1 MAARQG
7 RAMPL
12 VIDTSDQ
19 ACCSVGNGQVVR
31 CTCDAASK
39 SPCPLH
45 PGNAKLTTS
54 SGAPAAT
61 DCCPLTTRKP
71 HTSTVHHQDS
81 PLHILRNRSSKR
93 PALILREMS
102 LDPDVKAGTCGPS
115 LSSPSKNRTYNV
127 HPRSAE
133 DRELCMCLSVADL
146 AQYITEE
153 SDLPNQRPEQD
164 MKRHGVNTMKRA
176 FSWSMGMK
184 AQQFPTRT
192 RDSSTDLCP
201 PTPKKP
207 AKRVQFADE
216 QEELCF
222 QHAQGLA
229 QSISFFLFNLFNLD
243 DAVVSRLRNSMPEN
257 LSHLIP
263 LKEKPHYVSTVP
275 GKLADFSLPEYDQ
288 ETEQELAE
296 QLRLVK
302 KRQND
307 YQIDLILNDD
317 DDTTNGWFAS
327 HIG

>member
-1 MAARQG
+1 
-7 RAMPL
+7 
-12 VIDTSDQ
+12 
-19 ACCSVGNGQVVR
+19 
-31 CTCDAASK
+31 
-39 SPCPLH
+39 
-45 PGNAKLTTS
+45 
-54 SGAPAAT
+54 
-61 DCCPLTTRKP
+61 
-71 HTSTVHHQDS
+71 
-81 PLHILRNRSSKR
+81 
-93 PALILREMS
+93 
-102 LDPDVKAGTCGPS
+102 
-115 LSSPSKNRTYNV
+115 
-127 HPRSAE
+127 
-133 DRELCMCLSVADL
+133 MCLSVADL

-327 HIG
+327 HIGIHGADPEEWVVYNAALAKETIPEIYHEILERDRLRLLASALKKWLCPIHGPPDMGQSPPDFRRGCSRKSETETVEEGEEEELDEERREGGGEGHAGEA